1 MLEKHV
7 LVVDDL
13 QSKREYLR
21 SRTAASIPRG
31 YVMHTASTTDQAFA
45 LIARYREKI
54 TLGVIDYDIDK
65 RNGADVIRELRR
77 VSSRARITLATA
89 RMEGGSFEEAE
100 EDALAAGADTALST
114 YAGDFEQ
121 RFGAALAA

>member
-13 QSKREYLR
+13 PSKREYLR
-21 SRTAASIPRG
+21 SRTVASLPRG
-31 YVMHTASTTDQAFA
+31 YVVHTASTTDQAFA
-45 LIARYREKI
+45 LIARYRDKI
-54 TLGVIDYDIDK
+54 ALGVIDYDIDK
-65 RNGADVIRELRR
+65 RNGADVIRELRN

-89 RMEGGSFEEAE
+89 RSEGGSFEEAE
-100 EDALAAGADTALST
+100 DDAMAAGADTALST

-121 RFGAALAA
+121 RFRASLAA